1 MQMRPGRVFR
11 EEGLLHLGLC
21 EDGFDVT
28 VICDSMAA
36 FLMSKEKIDAVI
48 TGADGIALN
57 GDTANKIGTYG
68 LAISAK
74 SHNVPFYIAAP

>member
-1 MQMRPGRVFR
+1 MQMRPARFQGGRLTAF
-11 EEGLLHLGLC
+11 ELC